1 MNDKKYAELIIKE
14 ALAVQKREN
23 PIIWINANTENLP
36 FARELTKMAYECG
49 AAEVKVNIVDEVLS
63 RLNMEG
69 MSEERLAH
77 FGEYKLDERM
87 DYIKDGVA
95 FISITGSNP
104 DLFKGI
110 DPKRLQI
117 RNRASSK
124 VMKPAMKYTM
134 NDINS
139 WTVVGYPTKA
149 WAKNVF
155 PDLDEDEAF
164 ERLKTEIFK
173 TVRLDHEDPVAA
185 WEEHL
190 DKLAKRGEV
199 LNNLQLKELHYKTDR
214 GTDFRI
220 GLPENHIWVG
230 AESKDDRGYRFL
242 PNLPTEEIFTAPD
255 NRVAEGIVYATK
267 PLNLSGTLVE
277 DFWIRFEGG
286 KAVEVGAKKGEDQLK
301 ELISRD
307 EGACRLGEV
316 ALVSVKSPINTSG
329 LIFYNTLFDEN
340 ASCHLALGAAYP
352 TCVEGGVDM
361 DDEELKK
368 HGINDSQI
376 HDDFMIGDE
385 TLSIVGIDKDGK
397 EHQIFKNGDFVI

>member
-49 AAEVKVNIVDEVLS
+49 AAEVKVNINDEVLS

-267 PLNLSGTLVE
+267 PLNLSGSLVE

-361 DDEELKK
+361 NDEELKK